1 MGLTL
6 FLPYLIP
13 QFDQPSTL
21 KILGAVSTL
30 VDQKNDFMIQAL
42 KRITSPEAASAVEES
57 EATTQDN
64 NQDEAKEFTSL
75 EEIDN
80 EAASSSGPD
89 VAIVSKKVKKEGPLL
104 LIHVIYGLCLEI
116 LAKTSSTGSQQSSVN
131 LLGSAATD
139 DALQGCLVALHSI
152 LNPDFIQP
160 SFLSKVFLEMMTIL
174 ERVAWM
180 EGSRVQGL
188 VVDVISKV
196 IQGYGTEL
204 LFSDQKDDTSL
215 SQDSRDEMTDS
226 PTLSEPTLADTNNSL
241 SSSSL
246 PGSRLQAILQLLV
259 ELYIQKCSSANI
271 KAAKTLSMGRP
282 MPKKTTPETIE
293 LLDSVTDILTVLV
306 KVAPPKYQLHLS
318 AVTLNVLVGMFWRL

>member
-1 MGLTL
+1 
-6 FLPYLIP
+6 
-13 QFDQPSTL
+13 FDQSSTL

-42 KRITSPEAASAVEES
+42 KRITSPEVILTVEES
-57 EATTQDN
+57 EVTTQN
-64 NQDEAKEFTSL
+64 NTKNEANESPSG
-75 EEIDN
+75 EDIDG
-80 EAASSSGPD
+80 EAASNSESD
-89 VAIVSKKVKKEGPLL
+89 LVVDTKKVKKKGPLL
-104 LIHVIYGLCLEI
+104 LIHVIFGLCLEI
-116 LAKTSSTGSQQSSVN
+116 LAKTSSTGSQQSSAN

-152 LNPDFIQP
+152 LNPGFIQP

-196 IQGYGTEL
+196 IQGYGPEL
-204 LFSDQKDDTSL
+204 LFSDQEVDTGNELDSHDEIASSPASSERTPKDV
-215 SQDSRDEMTDS
+215 DS
-226 PTLSEPTLADTNNSL
+226 PPSS

-246 PGSRLQAILQLLV
+246 PGSRLRAILQLLV
-259 ELYIQKCSSANI
+259 ELYIQKCSSANV

-293 LLDSVTDILTVLV
+293 LLDRVTDIL
-306 KVAPPKYQLHLS
+306 A
-318 AVTLNVLVGMFWRL
+318 

>member
-1 MGLTL
+1 
-6 FLPYLIP
+6 
-13 QFDQPSTL
+13 
-21 KILGAVSTL
+21 
-30 VDQKNDFMIQAL
+30 MIQAL
-42 KRITSPEAASAVEES
+42 KRITSPEVILTVEES
-57 EATTQDN
+57 EATTQN
-64 NQDEAKEFTSL
+64 NTKDEAKESPSL
-75 EEIDN
+75 EDVDG
-80 EAASSSGPD
+80 EAAFKSGSD
-89 VAIVSKKVKKEGPLL
+89 LVVDAKKVKTEGPHL

-116 LAKTSSTGSQQSSVN
+116 LAKTSSTGSQQSSAN

-196 IQGYGTEL
+196 IQGYGSEL
-204 LFSDQKDDTSL
+204 LFSDQEVEPGKEL
-215 SQDSRDEMTDS
+215 DSRDEIAGS
-226 PTLSEPTLADTNNSL
+226 PTSSEPTLNDVDNPP

-246 PGSRLQAILQLLV
+246 PGSRLRAILQLLV
-259 ELYIQKCSSANI
+259 ELYIQKCSSANV
-271 KAAKTLSMGRP
+271 KAAKTMNMGRP

-293 LLDSVTDILTVLV
+293 LLDRVTDILAVLV
-306 KVAPPKYQLHLS
+306 KVAPPQYQLHLS
-318 AVTLNVLVGMFWRL
+318 AVTLNVLVGMSWTH